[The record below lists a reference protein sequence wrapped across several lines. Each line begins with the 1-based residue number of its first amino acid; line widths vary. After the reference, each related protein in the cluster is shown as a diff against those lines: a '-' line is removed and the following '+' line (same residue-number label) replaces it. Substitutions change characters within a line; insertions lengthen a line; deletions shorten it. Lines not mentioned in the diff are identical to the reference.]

1 MRVNR
6 YMTADDVQR
15 ILADRGLTALGT
27 TWEKVD
33 HNKYELPL
41 TNGCAACFVIKPKIY
56 SGVYLTFKGKGDL
69 PKQLR
74 KEFYPMV
81 KAYSPLLSFPGPV
94 QDIDETETDENV
106 DGSDSQEN
114 TDSEFVPSSPLPDLP
129 PLPHMNKYKII

>member
-56 SGVYLTFKGKGDL
+56 SGVYLSFKGKGNL
-69 PKQLR
+69 PKELR
-74 KEFYPMV
+74 KEFYPLV
-81 KAYSPLLSFPGPV
+81 KAYSPILSFPGP
-94 QDIDETETDENV
+94 DLDEAETDENV

-114 TDSEFVPSSPLPDLP
+114 TDSEFVPSIESNFEVQ
-129 PLPHMNKYKII
+129 NK

>member
-15 ILADRGLTALGT
+15 ILADRGLTGLGT

-56 SGVYLTFKGKGDL
+56 SGVYLSFKGKGNL
-69 PKQLR
+69 PKELR
-74 KEFYPMV
+74 KEFYPLV
-81 KAYSPLLSFPGPV
+81 KAYSPILSFPGP
-94 QDIDETETDENV
+94 DLDEAETDEDV

-114 TDSEFVPSSPLPDLP
+114 TDSESVPSSPLPDLP
-129 PLPHMNKYKII
+129 PPTYEQI